1 MRRLLRRAP
10 KGQDLEHHLQVLEFL
25 RFQRHGLHKT
35 FWKRTR
41 KAAVSLIA
49 AANGRGSRV
58 SKRIIQNEKSWIQSR
73 HIPPTHQGKSPI
85 LHRLIDD
92 EGTKL
97 ALREYLAG
105 AGEAITGQSV
115 AYAISEYW
123 QTGIL
128 PFEEK
133 PELKNPPQ
141 PYSAETNTQLAALA
155 ESRRDIQDTL
165 SSQTAVKWL
174 HEMGYKFRDVRKG
187 VYKDGHERADVVA
200 YRQAQFLPALQALEN
215 RMVRWELINENGDE
229 DLRIVYPSGL
239 APGVKPV
246 VLIVHDESTF
256 NANDGRSKIWIK
268 DDNIPLKKKTRG
280 KGIMVSDFL
289 TPGGR
294 LRVPDGIDNST
305 VTQYGMLDEGPRRL
319 DPQLA
324 ACSIKYGGDTWWDG
338 DQLVEQVLKLAIP
351 VFESAFPGCQA
362 LFLFDNATSHSAY
375 SDNALRACMI
385 NLRPGGGQAHLRPG
399 KNSLTGDIQP
409 MVMADGTPKGL
420 QMVLQERGLWRPKL
434 RVQCRKPDGKK
445 NKLCLNGGTCCA
457 RALIAQE
464 SDFKA
469 QKSRLEEEVEEK
481 GHLVYFFPKYH
492 CELNFIE
499 YYWGAAKRYARRR
512 CGYNIRALRKMVPEC
527 LNSVKPT
534 LIWKFWARTER
545 MMRAYRE
552 GYAYGT
558 ADFKEMVTKIYRSHR
573 RVSNSQT
580 IVYN

>member
-1 MRRLLRRAP
+1 M
-10 KGQDLEHHLQVLEFL
+10 
-25 RFQRHGLHKT
+25 
-35 FWKRTR
+35 
-41 KAAVSLIA
+41 
-49 AANGRGSRV
+49 
-58 SKRIIQNEKSWIQSR
+58 
-73 HIPPTHQGKSPI
+73 
-85 LHRLIDD
+85 IDD

-324 ACSIKYGGDTWWDG
+324 ACSIEYGGDNWWDG
-338 DQLVEQVLKLAIP
+338 D
-351 VFESAFPGCQA
+351 
-362 LFLFDNATSHSAY
+362 
-375 SDNALRACMI
+375 
-385 NLRPGGGQAHLRPG
+385 
-399 KNSLTGDIQP
+399 
-409 MVMADGTPKGL
+409 
-420 QMVLQERGLWRPKL
+420 
-434 RVQCRKPDGKK
+434 
-445 NKLCLNGGTCCA
+445 
-457 RALIAQE
+457 
-464 SDFKA
+464 
-469 QKSRLEEEVEEK
+469 
-481 GHLVYFFPKYH
+481 
-492 CELNFIE
+492 
-499 YYWGAAKRYARRR
+499 
-512 CGYNIRALRKMVPEC
+512 
-527 LNSVKPT
+527 
-534 LIWKFWARTER
+534 
-545 MMRAYRE
+545 
-552 GYAYGT
+552 
-558 ADFKEMVTKIYRSHR
+558 
-573 RVSNSQT
+573 
-580 IVYN
+580 